1 MNQRVEAEPV
11 EADGVRTISRDVGRR
26 GKVLRGA
33 GLLCLGLAMAA
44 SGEAANPAAADEY
57 QLPAKVKAAGKLTVA
72 SSIGHPPF
80 EFFKEDNKTPTG
92 FDIELMEAIG
102 KRLGVEV
109 RFEDVRFPA
118 IPPGLESGRYDL
130 AISAMRDTEERRK
143 HADFVD
149 YVENSYRLL
158 VSAANPHKVNSLDGL
173 CGLVAGGVSGQT
185 ALGYLAPLS
194 ARCVKDGKKPIQTL
208 EFPNGAAVLL
218 ALMNGRIDAYY
229 DTTATGGY
237 TAKTNRAFQMVG
249 KSDNATVYGIAVQ
262 RGDDELVKA
271 IQKALQSLVDDG
283 TYARILGSWGLSDL
297 GLKVI
302 TVNKGNG

>member
-1 MNQRVEAEPV
+1 
-11 EADGVRTISRDVGRR
+11 
-26 GKVLRGA
+26 
-33 GLLCLGLAMAA
+33 MAA
-44 SGEAANPAAADEY
+44 LVGGANAAGADEY
-57 QLPAKVKAAGKLTVA
+57 QLPARVKAAGRLTVA

-102 KRLGVEV
+102 KRLGMEI

-118 IPPGLESGRYDL
+118 IPPGLESGRYDV

-143 HADFVD
+143 HANFVD
-149 YVENSYRLL
+149 YLENSYRLL
-158 VSAANPHKVNSLDGL
+158 VSAANPHKVNAVADL

-185 ALGYLAPLS
+185 ALGYLAAFS
-194 ARCVKDGKKPIQTL
+194 ARCVTEGKKPIQTL
-208 EFPNGAAVLL
+208 EFPTSAAVLL
-218 ALMNGRIDAYY
+218 ALMNGRISAYY

-237 TAKTNRAFQMVG
+237 TAKTNRAFQLVG
-249 KSDNATVYGIAVQ
+249 PSDKTTIYGIAIPL
-262 RGDDELVKA
+262 GNDDLVKA

-283 TYARILGSWGLSDL
+283 TYARILGNWGLTDL
-297 GLKVI
+297 GLKTI